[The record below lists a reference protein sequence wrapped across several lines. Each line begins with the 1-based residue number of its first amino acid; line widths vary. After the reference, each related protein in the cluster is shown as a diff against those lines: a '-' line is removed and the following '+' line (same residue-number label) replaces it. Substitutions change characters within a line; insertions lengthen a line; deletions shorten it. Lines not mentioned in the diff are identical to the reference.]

1 MRGMLMSTKATSISC
16 EWARSSCSA
25 ASPSAAVCDTVCPE
39 KAMTSDR
46 IFSRCSESSTSITR
60 KRRPAAGG
68 LASSDSDES
77 RKPEQVDPPRCI
89 RTEKEQLVP
98 QPSPSLRSSSL
109 PPSSATAF
117 AAMASPSPIPPPSA
131 VEEREYG
138 CVARCSSSAS
148 IPRPV
153 SATSKCASHTPPM
166 GGGSLSS
173 LTEIVTEPEV
183 VNLIAFVRRLSRAR
197 ISREASTRTCGRR
210 GSKRDSS
217 LTSAFAV
224 GEASSSRTVRSIS
237 VTRSTSSSA
246 KEGISSASLPPPACC
261 LPSPAWSSSHML
273 ETTRESMCVQDC
285 AIWTCSSRDWARDSA
300 ADSSSGVAACETRA
314 VACACAMWQERTSA
328 CSGVRRSCPIVRAK
342 VRSAS
347 ARICSRSSC
356 CESCSRSS
364 WLWLSAACS
373 SSETEESIFAQKSA
387 SERRVSSAGCES
399 RSVWE
404 ASQTAGKKLHDR
416 AVSELM
422 SWPVSGCVAWL
433 KMFAHT
439 RRREMTMYAK
449 LAPSQPMRQAH
460 SAAAP
465 SLATGSGTA
474 AVARKPVIMMLTIL
488 RCSRRPASDVE
499 WLLPEMRA
507 RPGVVCAHS
516 TYRSGENGL
525 PYVETT
531 PTPSARDQYAT
542 HAIAAI
548 AMPSADSRRRSAEVE
563 RRQAMKL
570 IVTSEA
576 NEDTE
581 ATLTASIGAKAV
593 SAGGEVVITAGP
605 SQPADTV
612 SSSS

>member
-1 MRGMLMSTKATSISC
+1 
-16 EWARSSCSA
+16 
-25 ASPSAAVCDTVCPE
+25 
-39 KAMTSDR
+39 
-46 IFSRCSESSTSITR
+46 
-60 KRRPAAGG
+60 
-68 LASSDSDES
+68 
-77 RKPEQVDPPRCI
+77 
-89 RTEKEQLVP
+89 
-98 QPSPSLRSSSL
+98 
-109 PPSSATAF
+109 
-117 AAMASPSPIPPPSA
+117 MASPSPIPPPSA

-153 SATSKCASHTPPM
+153 SATSKCASHSPPT

-210 GSKRDSS
+210 GSKHDLS

-224 GEASSSRTVRSIS
+224 GEASSSPTVRSIS
-237 VTRSTSSSA
+237 ETRSTSSSA

-300 ADSSSGVAACETRA
+300 ADSSEVPACETRA
-314 VACACAMWQERTSA
+314 VACAFAMWQERTSA
-328 CSGVRRSCPIVRAK
+328 CSGVRRSWPIVRAK

-347 ARICSRSSC
+347 ARICSRSRR

-387 SERRVSSAGCES
+387 SARRVSSAGCES

-404 ASQTAGKKLHDR
+404 ASQRAGKKLHER
-416 AVSELM
+416 AVSVLM

-439 RRREMTMYAK
+439 RRRERNM
-449 LAPSQPMRQAH
+449 
-460 SAAAP
+460 
-465 SLATGSGTA
+465 
-474 AVARKPVIMMLTIL
+474 
-488 RCSRRPASDVE
+488 
-499 WLLPEMRA
+499 
-507 RPGVVCAHS
+507 
-516 TYRSGENGL
+516 
-525 PYVETT
+525 
-531 PTPSARDQYAT
+531 
-542 HAIAAI
+542 
-548 AMPSADSRRRSAEVE
+548 
-563 RRQAMKL
+563 
-570 IVTSEA
+570 
-576 NEDTE
+576 
-581 ATLTASIGAKAV
+581 
-593 SAGGEVVITAGP
+593 
-605 SQPADTV
+605 
-612 SSSS
+612 